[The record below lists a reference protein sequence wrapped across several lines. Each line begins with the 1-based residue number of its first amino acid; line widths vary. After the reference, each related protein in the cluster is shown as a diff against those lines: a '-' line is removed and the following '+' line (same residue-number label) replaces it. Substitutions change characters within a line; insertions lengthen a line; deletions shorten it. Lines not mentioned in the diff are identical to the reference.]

1 MSPNT
6 LSLVARDPLTNPES
20 IEPTNNRPHAP
31 ICTLNGDVLLNI
43 FHLYRLADP
52 DEYEDECGELTMEW
66 YRQRWWYKLA
76 HVCRLWRNLIL
87 GSPSRLDLHLFC
99 TKGVPVADMLAH
111 SPPLPL
117 TIHYHH
123 INREI
128 TAEDES
134 GILLALSRHRDRV
147 QNIFIWMPTINLRKL
162 IMAMDGQFPILE
174 RMHINSRTDV
184 VFPITFQ
191 APNLRHVV
199 LWTASVPIRSPLL
212 TTTASLVSLQLTD
225 ISLSSY
231 FPPSYLLTRL
241 PLMLQLEKFTIG
253 FRSPVPKRDVERHTP
268 NMTRVTLPN
277 LRWFRFQGTSAYLES
292 LVARISAPSLCM
304 LRVHLSNQLSFTIP
318 RLLQFM
324 QTSENVNFSTVKLTF
339 NNSFVHCMAD
349 PWRKTP
355 PLQLQITCRHLDW
368 QVASAAQ
375 ILGTLLPALS
385 VVEEVTLIHKKHSQ
399 SSEWHS
405 DVDRTQW
412 RELLRPFSNAKILH
426 VQDELVGKISRSL
439 QSDDGELPLELL
451 PNLKELGYSG
461 GSDTRNAFTTFIDE
475 RQVAGCPVNLTTV
488 DSLVFG

>member
-1 MSPNT
+1 
-6 LSLVARDPLTNPES
+6 
-20 IEPTNNRPHAP
+20 
-31 ICTLNGDVLLNI
+31 VLLNI
-43 FHLYRLADP
+43 FDLYRLADP
-52 DEYEDECGELTMEW
+52 DEYEDGCGELTMEW
-66 YRQRWWYKLA
+66 HRQRWWYKLV
-76 HVCRLWRNLIL
+76 HVCRLWRSLIL

-99 TKGVPVADMLAH
+99 TKGVPIADMLAH

-134 GILLALSRHRDRV
+134 GILLALSQHRDRV

-162 IMAMDGQFPILE
+162 VMAMDGQFSILE

-184 VFPITFQ
+184 VLPITFQ
-191 APNLRHVV
+191 APNLRHLV
-199 LWTASVPIRSPLL
+199 LWTASIPIRSPLL
-212 TTTASLVSLQLTD
+212 ATTAGLLTLQLTD
-225 ISLSSY
+225 IPPSAY

-241 PLMLQLEKFTIG
+241 PLMPQLKKLTIG
-253 FRSPVPKRDVERHTP
+253 FRSPFPKRDVELNTP
-268 NMTRVTLPN
+268 NMTRVTLSN

-292 LVARISAPSLCM
+292 LVSRISAPSLTK
-304 LRVHLSNQLSFTIP
+304 LRVDLSNQLSFTVP

-324 QTSENVNFSTVKLTF
+324 QTSENIKFSSVKLTF
-339 NNSFVHCMAD
+339 DYTSVHFMAD
-349 PWRKTP
+349 PRRKSP
-355 PLQLQITCRHLDW
+355 PLQLQILCRHLDW

-375 ILGTLLPALS
+375 ILGTFSPALS
-385 VVEEVTLIHKKHSQ
+385 VVEEVTLVYKKHSQ
-399 SSEWHS
+399 SSEWHN

-412 RELLRPFSNAKILH
+412 RELLRPFTNTKILH

-461 GSDTRNAFTTFIDE
+461 GRDTRNPFTAFIDE
-475 RQVAGCPVNLTTV
+475 RQAVGHLVNLTTV